1 MQIENT
7 KLSSAA
13 LDRLHEFSKS
23 LENKRYDPEAI
34 ATADVNNS
42 EQTQELVAWLQHA
55 VAN

>member
-13 LDRLHEFSKS
+13 LERLHEFSKS

-34 ATADVNNS
+34 ITTDVSN
-42 EQTQELVAWLQHA
+42 EQTQEVVAWLRHA